1 MISFWSVLS
10 ATLWF
15 ALAFLLL
22 GALRGHT
29 NFLMR
34 HGTMAW
40 SMAVVMTLMR
50 LLFPLD
56 SKYMFVIRSY
66 KLLPVLRRA
75 LDYQPVAGV
84 TVRGI
89 LAGLWIAGSLLWLGF
104 VIYGMVRDRRQL
116 WEIPAVPLTPE
127 VKAAARQCGL
137 SESMICMTPAVSS
150 PMTMGLLHPTVFLP
164 VSVENK
170 DDWLWIMKH
179 EMTHIAGHDAWL
191 RLAFL
196 MFRCLFWWNPL
207 VHLAQKSLADIL
219 ELRCDKTVLNNMGT
233 EERAAYVGAMRRAMA
248 QADQGVSPFIGASAF
263 VQPSR
268 VNTLVLRARTAIDA
282 APQWDKTAVAALV
295 VSIALFLASFAFI
308 LQPAELPPETDESD
322 VVSVISSQTTYLKR
336 LPSGEY
342 EFWSDGEFVC
352 IVSADMLKD
361 EVFQNLEVLP

>member
-1 MISFWSVLS
+1 M
-10 ATLWF
+10 
-15 ALAFLLL
+15 
-22 GALRGHT
+22 
-29 NFLMR
+29 
-34 HGTMAW
+34 
-40 SMAVVMTLMR
+40 
-50 LLFPLD
+50 
-56 SKYMFVIRSY
+56 
-66 KLLPVLRRA
+66 
-75 LDYQPVAGV
+75 
-84 TVRGI
+84 RGI

-191 RLAFL
+191 RFAFL

-233 EERAAYVGAMRRAMA
+233 AAYVGAMRRAMA
-248 QADQGVSPFIGASAF
+248 QADQGVSPFIGASTF

-295 VSIALFLASFAFI
+295 VSIALFLASVAFI